1 MSKSGAFIKELSY
14 CYLALGLLET
24 SNDIENDGVDYDEIE
39 KRKLDYHTS
48 KQLNRRMD
56 TLRKELVSFLEK
68 HNDVHKDGKA
78 KREALLRSTLIRAER
93 STIQLDLLACWIL
106 YLRFQPNERN
116 FKLYDDFKWIAEKE
130 GQLFAIIE
138 LLSKNDTTN
147 KEAEMYEL
155 ACDVVTLL

>member
-1 MSKSGAFIKELSY
+1 MSKSGAFLKELAY
-14 CYLALGLLET
+14 CYLALGLIET
-24 SNDIENDGVDYDEIE
+24 SCDIEKEDVSYDEI
-39 KRKLDYHTS
+39 KRRGLDYHTNKKLS
-48 KQLNRRMD
+48 RRIEA
-56 TLRKELVSFLEK
+56 LKSELETFLK
-68 HNDVHKDGKA
+68 LHNDVHADGRA

-93 STIQLDLLACWIL
+93 NAIQLDLLACWIL